1 MGCTVVCLSKESSA
15 CTEWGSRTPGP
26 VFPGVRIGGRPPLP
40 QSRPWT
46 MLCFLFFVFPPCK
59 RPARSHKASAART
72 RPARAPP
79 RAPARPRRPAN
90 TRLPSCAARVPAAVP
105 TRLLTRPV
113 PRTLHG
119 PLCDVCAGDTGRPL
133 RVSPQGARGRLWLG
147 WGWRAGCG
155 VLGSSLAGSRSPRIA
170 DSPAGPL
177 PSCPL
182 RLGGA
187 CDGSPGADRNSGGRA
202 RSRPW
207 GAWGFPCVRRVPG

>member
-1 MGCTVVCLSKESSA
+1 MGA
-15 CTEWGSRTPGP
+15 G
-26 VFPGVRIGGRPPLP
+26 PPLL
-40 QSRPWT
+40 QSQPWT

-79 RAPARPRRPAN
+79 RAPGVRQTHAFRAALPACRPPSRPAYSHGLCHAPC
-90 TRLPSCAARVPAAVP
+90 TGLCATSVQETPAAPCVC
-105 TRLLTRPV
+105 RPKG
-113 PRTLHG
+113 HG
-119 PLCDVCAGDTGRPL
+119 AA
-133 RVSPQGARGRLWLG
+133 SG
-147 WGWRAGCG
+147 WGGGGERDAGS

-187 CDGSPGADRNSGGRA
+187 CDGSPEADRNSGGWA

-207 GAWGFPCVRRVPG
+207 GAWGFPRVRRVPG

>member
-1 MGCTVVCLSKESSA
+1 MGAGPPCRS
-15 CTEWGSRTPGP
+15 PGP
-26 VFPGVRIGGRPPLP
+26 GRCFVF
-40 QSRPWT
+40 
-46 MLCFLFFVFPPCK
+46 CFLFFCPANALHGHTKLPPHE
-59 RPARSHKASAART
+59 RG
-72 RPARAPP
+72 
-79 RAPARPRRPAN
+79 PRRPAN

-147 WGWRAGCG
+147 WGWRAGFG

-207 GAWGFPCVRRVPG
+207 GAWGFPRVRRVPG

>member
-1 MGCTVVCLSKESSA
+1 MGCTVVGLSKESSA

-26 VFPGVRIGGRPPLP
+26 VFPGVRIEGRPPLP

-59 RPARSHKASAART
+59 RPARSHKASAAPM
-72 RPARAPP
+72 RPARTSP

-113 PRTLHG
+113 PRTLHR

-147 WGWRAGCG
+147 GGGERD
-155 VLGSSLAGSRSPRIA
+155 AGSWAAASQA
-170 DSPAGPL
+170 AGLPASL
-177 PSCPL
+177 TAL
-182 RLGGA
+182 RVPFPAAPQAWRGL
-187 CDGSPGADRNSGGRA
+187 RWL
-202 RSRPW
+202 PW
-207 GAWGFPCVRRVPG
+207 G

>member
-1 MGCTVVCLSKESSA
+1 MGCTVVRLSKESSA

-79 RAPARPRRPAN
+79 ASGKHTPSELRCPRAGRRPDPLTHTACATHPARASVRRLCRRHRPPPACVAPRG
-90 TRLPSCAARVPAAVP
+90 T
-105 TRLLTRPV
+105 
-113 PRTLHG
+113 G
-119 PLCDVCAGDTGRPL
+119 PPL
-133 RVSPQGARGRLWLG
+133 AG
-147 WGWRAGCG
+147 WGWRVGCG

-207 GAWGFPCVRRVPG
+207 GAWGFPRVRRVPG